1 MLIISYLTNPSGVCS
16 SLLTHFG
23 KWLPDKIYLTWLFR
37 LKQGYWL
44 NLEKPNTFS
53 EKLQWL
59 KLYNR
64 KPEYIQM
71 VDKYAVKE
79 YVSKT
84 IGEEYV
90 IPTLGVWD
98 KPEDIEWDK
107 LPNQFV
113 LKTTHGGGSTGVVIC
128 KNKSEFDKQEAI
140 KKLNVSLK
148 MDVYRLL
155 KEWPYKNVRKRII
168 AEKYIMPAEGLKDL
182 SDYKWYC
189 FNGEPK
195 FCQVIQERTS
205 KETIDFF
212 DTDWNHQEF
221 VGLNPKAGQA
231 VVPPIR
237 PEPLDVQIQIASR
250 LSHNIP
256 FSRIDL
262 YEVGNHV
269 YFGEIT
275 FYPMSGL
282 GSFKPIQ
289 YNDILGQMIVLPEK
303 NSSTKEFTCL

>member
-1 MLIISYLTNPSGVCS
+1 MLQLFNGLREPISLVS
-16 SLLTHFG
+16 SFLTHFG
-23 KWLPDKIYLTWLFR
+23 GWLPDKTYLTWMFR
-37 LKQGYWL
+37 SKLGYKL
-44 NLEKPNTFS
+44 NLKSPETFS
-53 EKLQWL
+53 EKLQWM

-64 KPEYIQM
+64 KPEYTQM
-71 VDKYAVKE
+71 VDKYAVKN
-79 YVSKT
+79 YVSKA
-84 IGEEYV
+84 IGEGFV

-98 KPEDIEWDK
+98 KPENIEWDK

-128 KNKSEFDKQEAI
+128 KDKNTFDKQKAI
-140 KKLNVSLK
+140 KKLNASLK
-148 MDVYRLL
+148 MDIYRLF
-155 KEWPYKNVRKRII
+155 KEWPYKDVHKRII
-168 AEKYIMPAEGLKDL
+168 AEKYLMPMEGLKDL

-195 FCQVIQERTS
+195 FCQVIQNRTS

-212 DTDWNHQEF
+212 DAEWNHQEF

-231 VVPPIR
+231 VVPPVR
-237 PEPLDVQIQIASR
+237 PICLDIQVEIASR
-250 LSHNIP
+250 LSQNIP

-275 FYPMSGL
+275 FFPMSGF
-282 GSFKPIQ
+282 GSFRPNQ
-289 YNDILGQMIVLPEK
+289 YNEILGQMISLPSKYE
-303 NSSTKEFTCL
+303 